1 MQSSAYVP
9 GVRARQPD
17 EPRILRHP
25 ERHPVLLPQL
35 LELRHDA
42 VRDVRHALRV
52 EAVHHPL
59 HEVDLILD
67 GKVYE
72 VRVDDDV
79 VRRTKRGVMLEEE
92 RRGSGLAAR
101 RGRWEGRSAGEKFRA
116 SRRQARE
123 RETHMCFTSGSSS
136 RFFFVFLPLSTRAS
150 LGFSTR
156 LTSANFL
163 VFVLFL
169 PMAPYPTLVPWSSVP
184 RRRHF
189 RDDGR
194 ANDSTDAS
202 STR

>member
-1 MQSSAYVP
+1 MKFVSTMTLYGGPSAELCLKKSAEEV
-9 GVRARQPD
+9 AS
-17 EPRILRHP
+17 
-25 ERHPVLLPQL
+25 LLG
-35 LELRHDA
+35 E
-42 VRDVRHALRV
+42 
-52 EAVHHPL
+52 
-59 HEVDLILD
+59 D
-67 GKVYE
+67 GGKGGQ
-72 VRVDDDV
+72 
-79 VRRTKRGVMLEEE
+79 RG
-92 RRGSGLAAR
+92 
-101 RGRWEGRSAGEKFRA
+101 KIRA